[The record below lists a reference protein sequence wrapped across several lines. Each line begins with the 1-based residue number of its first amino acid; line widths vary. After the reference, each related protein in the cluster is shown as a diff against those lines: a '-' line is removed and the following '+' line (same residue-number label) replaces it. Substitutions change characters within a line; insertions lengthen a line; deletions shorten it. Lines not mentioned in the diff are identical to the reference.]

1 MKKKQLLVKRCADI
15 FISLFS
21 ISVLLPLLLLI
32 SMAIVLESKGKPI
45 FKQER
50 IGYRGEIFLIYKF
63 RTMVQDAEQMGNGL
77 FVYDGTDNRITKVG
91 KFLRST
97 SLDELPQLFNVLSGK
112 MSIVGPRPPVTYH
125 PYKGYEG
132 YPERFKKRFEMRP
145 GITGLAQVK
154 LRNSAT
160 WDERIEVDLH
170 YVENYSLLLDM
181 TIVFKT
187 FFSMFYNET
196 YTE

>member
-1 MKKKQLLVKRCADI
+1 MRQIQLMIKRCID
-15 FISLFS
+15 FLVSL
-21 ISVLLPLLLLI
+21 VLIIILMPVLLLL
-32 SMAIVLESKGKPI
+32 SLAIVFESKGSPI

-50 IGYRGEIFLIYKF
+50 IGYKGEVFSIYKF
-63 RTMVQDAEQMGNGL
+63 RTMIQNAEKMGNGL
-77 FVYDGTDNRITKVG
+77 FVYDGNDKRITKVG

-125 PYKGYEG
+125 PYKGYEC

-187 FFSMFYNET
+187 FFSMFYKET